1 MHIGATSTA
10 GASHR
15 RVPITDGKCP
25 EHDDIASIHES
36 LVSAPRGKAC
46 FVFNC
51 QQGKGRTTIGMAM
64 ATLFLSSPVRSSCL
78 PRRLPELLN
87 CKFYDPC
94 PWTGSCTFARW
105 SVASSTARC
114 VALLSPCQSPCSA

>member
-1 MHIGATSTA
+1 MPGC
-10 GASHR
+10 R
-15 RVPITDGKCP
+15 RVPTTDGTSP
-25 EHDDIASIHES
+25 ELSDVDEIHKA
-36 LVSAPRGKAC
+36 LCSAGRDAC